1 MNNGIKFEV
10 CYTDKIYG
18 VLDIISQDGTFL
30 VVDLSTNRFKFI
42 PITECIFKSYN
53 CNKTKINA

>member
-10 CYTDKIYG
+10 YYNDKIYG

-30 VVDLSTNRFKFI
+30 VVDLATNKFKFI
-42 PITECIFKSYN
+42 PITECTFKFYN
-53 CNKTKINA
+53 CNKTRINA